1 MLLISI
7 PFLFDSNEFS
17 YKVNWIWLSSR
28 MELLDDREWLYDLF
42 KKLYEQLK
50 TVFKNKWFN

>member
-42 KKLYEQLK
+42 KKLYE
-50 TVFKNKWFN
+50 

>member
-28 MELLDDREWLYDLF
+28 MELLDDREWLYNIF
-42 KKLYEQLK
+42 KTLYEQLK
-50 TVFKNKWFN
+50 GVFKNKWFN